1 MIFVSAAAAAATAVV
16 VNAAITVVANRK
28 KSVPQIDSIQFR
40 IIFAQQYSLER
51 SKKEMQKMETS
62 SVLCLSICESFLHY
76 YYFFSTAF
84 IRVYHF
90 TFMHLPTLNA
100 RRLSIQCHIIFK
112 VQSNMEFFLHLIDES
127 LSME

>member
-1 MIFVSAAAAAATAVV
+1 MIFVSAAAIAVV
-16 VNAAITVVANRK
+16 VNAAITVVANRRKNRCPKSTRYNFELYLLSNIYLNEVK
-28 KSVPQIDSIQFR
+28 KKCKKWKLLRCSACLFASLFSI
-40 IIFAQQYSLER
+40 IIIS
-51 SKKEMQKMETS
+51 
-62 SVLCLSICESFLHY
+62 
-76 YYFFSTAF
+76 FSTAF

-90 TFMHLPTLNA
+90 TFIHLPTLNA